1 METGD
6 EHASYLITVRAEP
19 GVDGIRAL
27 RAWLKIG
34 LRSFGLRCVEVQE
47 SKQQGRMKMGM
58 DMREFSAGLITAEDL
73 HDGPRVEKIVR
84 FRKKKPRNTP
94 VLCSNSKAAIRS
106 ISGQASILNKA
117 WGYDGTG
124 WLDQELE
131 LSLGHYTDKKTGTEK
146 ETIDVR
152 AISPRK
158 EIAAGNGSGTEVVAS
173 KPVSL
178 RKEMDDEVPF

>member
-34 LRSFGLRCVEVQE
+34 LRSFKLRCVEVQE

-106 ISGQASILNKA
+106 ISGQA
-117 WGYDGTG
+117 
-124 WLDQELE
+124 
-131 LSLGHYTDKKTGTEK
+131 
-146 ETIDVR
+146 R
-152 AISPRK
+152 P
-158 EIAAGNGSGTEVVAS
+158 AS
-173 KPVSL
+173 
-178 RKEMDDEVPF
+178 